1 MKLSKGQVL
10 SSREISRIFEV
21 CTNRG
26 IRYKGSLKTK
36 IQHVVL
42 IATFEKSPEDL
53 IRNPYN
59 DKKIDGKLLY
69 AGEGRYG
76 NQKMNRGNLVLKKQ
90 MKENYPLYVFEKKA
104 PGNYVFLGQYKVSHV
119 KREFQTDLNGEKRKV
134 FVFELFEVAAFP
146 VLETHLF

>member
-1 MKLSKGQVL
+1 MKLLKGQAL
-10 SSREISRIFEV
+10 SNKEISRIFDV
-21 CTNRG
+21 CTNKG

-59 DKKIDGKLLY
+59 DRKIDGKLLY
-69 AGEGRYG
+69 TGEGRYG
-76 NQKMNRGNLVLKKQ
+76 NQKMNRGNLVLKRQ

-104 PGNYVFLGQYKVSHV
+104 PGNFVFLGQYKVLRV
-119 KREFQTDLNGEKRKV
+119 KKRFQADLNGEKRKV
-134 FVFELFEVAAFP
+134 FAFELSEVTA
-146 VLETHLF
+146 